1 MNIGCNLSQWAN
13 NHVYISN
20 NGTNEYIQLQ
30 TDHKQMCGM
39 KHITFFFHLSRIEL
53 NRLNDVTQIEQTI

>member
-1 MNIGCNLSQWAN
+1 MSQWAN
-13 NHVYISN
+13 KHVYISN

-39 KHITFFFHLSRIEL
+39 KHITFFSIYLGYNLIVL
-53 NRLNDVTQIEQTI
+53 TT